1 MNFFATYAEL
11 ISINRSDVTSLSSD
25 FGVHN
30 IEIYVDLNYELKNA
44 GIKAPYV
51 ADVNNAQNTQGTLFD
66 GLASQ
71 TTELNLFLYNVK
83 YLWATHK
90 EGGLN
95 QILLCN
101 QVRNGLVKLFDKS
114 DLNNLLGNNL
124 SSTTY
129 LDIYKIINAIN
140 SGNTFYEK
148 MMSFTQLR
156 QVLDGV
162 ADSGTKTEAQFD
174 NNGVFL
180 CRNYKFNEG
189 DSINSIL
196 LVNDGDLPNGQ
207 VNVDK
212 WVITFIQKK
221 SDNNITIMPFNTN
234 YKYINYL
241 DLLIKSDNS
250 NTFAGSIDSGYTW
263 ANLIGIT
270 NTGMQFI
277 EGRLNG
283 IDKVV
288 YSNNTT
294 TIYTSTDGINY
305 TTLTAMI
312 PVNIVYFSKLFNKYY
327 AISEY
332 SYYYSSNLIN
342 WTMITAFSVNNN
354 IDLYSFSENN
364 NTVVVGTSVP
374 MYTTDGIN
382 WINAIFT
389 VQHVNQIL
397 LTAII
402 NSVGSEFIATG
413 VDLITGLSTN
423 YISIDGITWT
433 EKIFLAGS
441 YLVMQTYL
449 PLNNTYIG
457 ISLISNT
464 VWSYSLCNQVI
475 TYIDDRISP
484 ISYNILINSISN
496 NSNSSYNIV
505 LINSNDLN
513 SIVPISFLTNLLTA
527 SSLPLSISI
536 LFLTFKI

>member
-44 GIKAPYV
+44 GIKAPYI

-66 GLASQ
+66 GLAAQ

-101 QVRNGLVKLFDKS
+101 QVRNGLFKLFDKS
-114 DLNNLLGNNL
+114 DLNNLLGDNL

-129 LDIYKIINAIN
+129 LDIYKIINVIN

-148 MMSFTQLR
+148 MMSFVQLR

-180 CRNYKFNEG
+180 YRNYKFNEG

-207 VNVDK
+207 VSVDK

-221 SDNNITIMPFNTN
+221 SSNNITIIPFNTN

-250 NTFAGSIDSGYTW
+250 NTFTGTIDGGYTW
-263 ANLIGIT
+263 ANLIGVT
-270 NTGMQFI
+270 NTGLQFI

-283 IDKVV
+283 TDMVV
-288 YSNNTT
+288 YSNNTN
-294 TIYTSTDGINY
+294 TIYISTDGINY
-305 TTLTAMI
+305 TTLTAAI
-312 PVNIVYFSKLFNKYY
+312 PVNIVYFSKLFNKYF
-327 AISEY
+327 AISGY

-364 NTVVVGTSVP
+364 NTVVVGTAVP
-374 MYTTDGIN
+374 LYTIDGIN
-382 WINAIFT
+382 WSNCIFT
-389 VQHVNQIL
+389 VQPVNQIL

-402 NSVGSEFIATG
+402 NSIGSEFIATG

-423 YISIDGITWT
+423 YMSNDGITWT
-433 EKIFLAGS
+433 EKIFVAGS

-457 ISLISNT
+457 ISLASNT
-464 VWSYSLCNQVI
+464 VWSNSLCNQVI
-475 TYIDDRISP
+475 TYIDDRALP
-484 ISYNILINSISN
+484 PSYNILINSISN
-496 NSNSSYNIV
+496 NSNSAYNIV
-505 LINSNDLN
+505 LINLSDLN
-513 SIVPISFLTNLLTA
+513 SIVPIQTSNL
-527 SSLPLSISI
+527 IN
-536 LFLTFKI
+536 